1 MQFHN
6 LKKNTSARNSTRIGR
21 GGKRGKTSGRGGKGQ
36 TARAGNSTRPEI
48 RDMIKKIPKL
58 RGQGKNGN
66 KNKAIINKYVALNLS
81 DLEAKMDAGV
91 ININSIVESGLVS
104 KRMGKNPA
112 VKILSRGD
120 VTKKFNIE
128 GLPISSSA
136 KEKIEKAGGSVK

>member
-6 LKKNTSARNSTRIGR
+6 LKKNTKTKGSIRIGR
-21 GGKRGKTSGRGGKGQ
+21 GGKRGKTSGRGMKGQ
-36 TARAGNSTRPEI
+36 TARTGNSKRPEI

-66 KNKAIINKYVALNLS
+66 KNKLIINKYTAVNLS
-81 DLEAKMDAGV
+81 DLESKLEEGTVNMNLL
-91 ININSIVESGLVS
+91 IENGLVS
-104 KRMGKNPA
+104 RRMGRNPS

-120 VTKKFNIE
+120 LSKKFNIE
-128 GLPISSSA
+128 GLSVSATA